1 MSPIDPETLDHVR
14 LGLLGGRVVPCRV
27 PADVLRD
34 LSHPDDLARGPRDVV
49 LSDRAAIARV
59 ATETSERA
67 GAPDGC
73 LDRDQADFFW
83 REAAQPRPDHLHTLD
98 GRAELG
104 PPHRSPARDRS
115 RDGP

>member
-1 MSPIDPETLDHVR
+1 MSPFDPETLDHVR

-27 PADVLRD
+27 PTDVLRD

-49 LSDRAAIARV
+49 LSDRAAIARG

-73 LDRDQADFFW
+73 LDRDEADFFW

-104 PPHRSPARDRS
+104 PPRRSPARDRS